1 MRRWLLN
8 FAGALA
14 CALLLGYAY
23 YLQFVQHLEPCPLCI
38 FQRVAVFALGCV
50 FLLAAIHQPRTT
62 GARVYAV
69 LIMLCALAGI
79 GVAAR
84 HIYIQGLP
92 PGSVPSCG
100 ATLDY
105 MFEVF
110 PVTEVIRKV
119 LTGSG
124 ECATINW
131 SFLGL
136 SMPWWV
142 LIWCAVLGSAGLI
155 VNWEGSSSGA
165 PSMRRR
171 RVEPIIR

>member
-1 MRRWLLN
+1 MRRWVLN
-8 FAGALA
+8 FACALV

-38 FQRVAVFALGCV
+38 FQRVAVLAMGCL

-62 GARVYAV
+62 GALIYAM
-69 LIMLCALAGI
+69 LIAVSALAGM

-84 HIYIQGLP
+84 HVYIQSLP

-124 ECATINW
+124 ECANINW

-142 LIWCAVLGSAGLI
+142 LIWCGVLGTAGVI
-155 VNWEGSSSGA
+155 INWRGSGDGRSR
-165 PSMRRR
+165 PRR
-171 RVEPIIR
+171 RVEPTFR

>member
-1 MRRWLLN
+1 MKRWTVN
-8 FAGALA
+8 FSGALL

-23 YLQFVQHLEPCPLCI
+23 YLQYVQHLEPCPLCI
-38 FQRVAVFALGCV
+38 FQRVALFGLGSV
-50 FLLAAIHQPRTT
+50 LLVASIHHPKSTG

-69 LIMLCALAGI
+69 LIAICALAGV

-84 HIYIQGLP
+84 HVYIQSLP
-92 PGSVPSCG
+92 PGSVASCG

-124 ECATINW
+124 ECATVDW
-131 SFLGL
+131 KFLGL
-136 SMPWWV
+136 SMPWWTLLWFV
-142 LIWCAVLGSAGLI
+142 ALGAAGFI
-155 VNWEGSSSGA
+155 ANWNASPAE
-165 PSMRRR
+165 PRLPRR
-171 RVEPIIR
+171 RVEPTLG

>member
-1 MRRWLLN
+1 MRRWMSN
-8 FAGALA
+8 FAGALV

-38 FQRVAVFALGCV
+38 FQRAAVFALGCV
-50 FLLAAIHQPRTT
+50 FLLATIHQPRTT
-62 GARVYAV
+62 GARIYAV
-69 LIMLCALAGI
+69 LIVLCALAGI

-84 HIYIQGLP
+84 HIYVQSLP

-105 MFEVF
+105 MLEVS
-110 PVTEVIRKV
+110 PVAEVIRKV

-142 LIWCAVLGSAGLI
+142 LIWCVVLGTAGVI
-155 VNWEGSSSGA
+155 VNWEGSSSGT

>member
-1 MRRWLLN
+1 MKRWSVN
-8 FAGALA
+8 FSGALL

-38 FQRVAVFALGCV
+38 FQRVALLVLGCV
-50 FLLAAIHQPRTT
+50 LLLAALHHPQTRA

-69 LIMLCALAGI
+69 FVALCALAGI
-79 GVAAR
+79 GVALR
-84 HIYIQGLP
+84 HIYIQNLP

-100 ATLDY
+100 ATLEY

-110 PVTEVIRKV
+110 PATEVIRKV

-131 SFLGL
+131 TFLGL

-142 LIWCAVLGSAGLI
+142 LFWFVILGAAGFI
-155 VNWEGSSSGA
+155 ANWWASPGE
-165 PSMRRR
+165 PRLPRRR
-171 RVEPIIR
+171 LEPTIR

>member
-8 FAGALA
+8 FAGALI

-23 YLQFVQHLEPCPLCI
+23 YLQYVQHLEPCPLCI
-38 FQRVAVFALGCV
+38 FQRVAVLAMGCV

-62 GARVYAV
+62 GALIYAI
-69 LIMLCALAGI
+69 LIALSALAGM
-79 GVAAR
+79 GVSAR

-110 PVTEVIRKV
+110 PVMEVIRKV

-142 LIWCAVLGSAGLI
+142 LIWCAILGIFGVMI
-155 VNWEGSSSGA
+155 NWRGTNDEGSR
-165 PSMRRR
+165 PRRR
-171 RVEPIIR
+171 LEPTFR